1 MDQREWKKITF
12 RFKEPLPEAEEK
24 GFDATFD
31 RSQTP
36 LRAAVEGGVGSANDS
51 GSSWEVSNGVKGGS
65 WSNSGIIGKNG
76 LGLPC
81 GLGQP
86 ACLLLPGPWLESVS
100 FAH

>member
-81 GLGQP
+81 EATGVLVATGAMARKCQF
-86 ACLLLPGPWLESVS
+86 CSL
-100 FAH
+100 